1 MPTIQQ
7 LPAASST
14 STTDEIPVSQ
24 SGTTRSVTV
33 GALLATA
40 QPVITLPSTTLLG
53 RNSLGP
59 GGPEIVA
66 PGTGLQL
73 ANGSLSA
80 DGADHADFP
89 LGTQLNVTDNVIL
102 DSDGTP
108 SRLPINALRDLFTA
122 GSNVIIQG
130 GTISA
135 AASSELT
142 LPIAAPLLSSNGT
155 TLSAVVLGSNLSL
168 NGGTLSAA
176 ASAGVVAPAAAA
188 LVSSTGTSLTGI
200 TLGANLSLAAGTLSA
215 ASLVA
220 PTVIGLVSS
229 TGSSLATV
237 ALAGAS
243 YSGGTLTVPSYKLP
257 AASVVSLGGVM
268 AGANLTIAADGT
280 ISAPAPL
287 AVPAIAPLLASMA
300 GSLAP
305 VTLGNNLTLS
315 AGTLSATAPTV
326 PTSVALLASTA
337 SGVLSN
343 VTLNGLSYAGG
354 TLTASGSSIATTA
367 AAGVVKPDGSTITIS
382 PAGVIST
389 TGTAT
394 ISGSSPINPAYA
406 SGSATA
412 GLSLATLLGQ
422 EVHVDNFGAV
432 GSYVQGMANPVDDA
446 PAFQAAINALGSRGG
461 RINIGAKN
469 YYLNSPITIT
479 AGTVEIVGKGVA
491 EGAYI
496 GGGSWIVIGATNFN
510 PFTVGTPYV
519 AGSSYQPS
527 GAAVGTKFRNFGVYQ
542 LQTMPSMTVGAGW
555 SAKVSYPFVFS
566 VYNTSCVSFHDV
578 FFLGVDNGIYWRGCG
593 SMRNGDITGQFY
605 TCGIQIENC
614 QDLPYF
620 GNLRSYPY
628 LNNTNPNVYAYQL
641 ANLKF
646 LNLGKMDGCYIQS
659 LFGFAT
665 QYCIYCYQEPA
676 VTGQT
681 NPRANT
687 PGGFATGTIDY
698 LSLDHSSNG
707 FYMDGTTASGSE
719 SLIPSWKFGKLE
731 TNAFSILGSGSD
743 PWIDGATAIYVNASW
758 GLHIS
763 VGECIL
769 QEVPGSAISINGDGN
784 VLLIGSMTIKT
795 SDAAVTTPAP
805 PAVFIAD
812 NAGVRNPNAGFIGMV
827 FMSAPATAAV
837 INSNGNG
844 IYNDPVIWRGNG
856 AFLNQMRNLALSGS
870 LAISSTGTAT
880 SSTPLATIAAGSG
893 TQLRLV
899 PNLAAGGYANSVEV
913 GDFVIVPDVGGTINT
928 GGLVIGHSSLGYE
941 WRYDNATGNH
951 VIGGNKVTM
960 PPLSLPNY
968 ALSSLPAASSY
979 VGCYI
984 DVTGYTATG
993 VGPLARS
1000 DGNNWR
1006 FVANGAVVS

>member
-7 LPAASST
+7 LPSASST

-24 SGTTRSVTV
+24 SGTTRSVTI

-59 GGPEIVA
+59 GGPEVVA
-66 PGTGLQL
+66 PGIGLQL
-73 ANGSLSA
+73 TNGSLSA

-89 LGTQLNVTDNVIL
+89 LETHVNVTDNVIL

-108 SRLPINALRDLFTA
+108 ARLPLNALRDLFTA
-122 GSNVIIQG
+122 GSNVTIQG

-135 AASSELT
+135 TASSELV
-142 LPIAAPLLSSNGT
+142 LPTAAPLLSSNGT

-176 ASAGVVAPAAAA
+176 SAGVAAPAAAA
-188 LVSSTGTSLTGI
+188 LISSTGTSLTGI

-215 ASLVA
+215 ISLAA
-220 PTVIGLVSS
+220 PAVSGLVSS
-229 TGSSLATV
+229 TGSSLTTV

-243 YSGGTLTVPSYKLP
+243 YSGGTLTVPSYTLP
-257 AASVVSLGGVM
+257 AASAASLGGVK

-287 AVPAIAPLLASMA
+287 AVPATAPLLASAA
-300 GSLAP
+300 GSLAT
-305 VTLGNNLTLS
+305 VALGNNLTLS

-326 PTSVALLASTA
+326 PTSAALLASTA
-337 SGVLSN
+337 SGALSN
-343 VTLNGLSYAGG
+343 VALNGLSYAGG

-367 AAGVVKPDGSTITIS
+367 AAGVVKPDGSTISIS

-394 ISGSSPINPAYA
+394 ISSSSPVNPVSAN
-406 SGSATA
+406 GTATA
-412 GLSLATLLGQ
+412 SLSIATLLGQ

-432 GSYVQGMANPVDDA
+432 GNYVQGAASPTDDA
-446 PAFQAAINALGSRGG
+446 PAFQAAINALGTRGG
-461 RINIGAKN
+461 RINIGPKN
-469 YYLNSPITIT
+469 YYINSPITIT
-479 AGTVEIVGKGVA
+479 AGTVEFVGKGVA

-496 GGGSWIVIGATNFN
+496 GAGSWIVIGAATFN

-527 GAAVGTKFRNFGVYQ
+527 GAALGTKFRNFGVYQ
-542 LQTMPSMTVGAGW
+542 LQTFPSTTVGAGW
-555 SAKVSYPFVFS
+555 SAKVNYPFVFS
-566 VYNTSCVSFHDV
+566 IYNSDSVSFHDV

-593 SMRNGDITGQFY
+593 HMRNGDIAGQFY
-605 TCGIQIENC
+605 TCGIQVENC

-628 LNNTNPNVYAYQL
+628 LNNTNPNIYAYQL

-646 LNLGKMDGCYIQS
+646 LNFGRMDGCYIQS
-659 LFGFAT
+659 LFGFVT

-681 NPRANT
+681 NPSANT
-687 PGGFATGTIDY
+687 AGGFATGTIDY

-707 FYMDGTTASGSE
+707 FYMANITTGGNE
-719 SLIPSWKFGKLE
+719 SLIPSWKFGKVE
-731 TNAFSILGSGSD
+731 TNAFAVSGSGSD
-743 PWIDGATAIYVNASW
+743 PYIDGATAIYVNTSW
-758 GLHIS
+758 GMHIS

-784 VLLIGSMTIKT
+784 VFLCGSMTIKT

-805 PAVFIAD
+805 PAVLIAD
-812 NAGVRNPNAGFIGMV
+812 NGGVRNPNMGFIGLV
-827 FMSAPATAAV
+827 FMSAPAAAAV
-837 INSNGNG
+837 IGSNGNG
-844 IYNDPVIWRGNG
+844 VYNDPVIWRGSG
-856 AFLNQMRNLALSGS
+856 AFINQMRNLAISGS
-870 LAISSTGTAT
+870 LAVSSTGTAP
-880 SSTPLATIAAGSG
+880 SATPLATLAAGAG
-893 TQLRLV
+893 TQLRMA
-899 PNLAAGGYANSVEV
+899 PNLSAGGYATSVQA
-913 GDFVIVPDVGGTINT
+913 GDFVIVPDVGGAINT
-928 GGLVIGHSSLGYE
+928 GGLVIGHSNLGYE

-951 VIGGNKVTM
+951 AIGGNRVTM
-960 PPLSLPNY
+960 PPLKLPNY
-968 ALSSLPAASSY
+968 ALSSVPAASSY
-979 VGCYI
+979 TGCYI

-1000 DGNNWR
+1000 DGTNWR
-1006 FVANGAVVS
+1006 FVANGAIVS